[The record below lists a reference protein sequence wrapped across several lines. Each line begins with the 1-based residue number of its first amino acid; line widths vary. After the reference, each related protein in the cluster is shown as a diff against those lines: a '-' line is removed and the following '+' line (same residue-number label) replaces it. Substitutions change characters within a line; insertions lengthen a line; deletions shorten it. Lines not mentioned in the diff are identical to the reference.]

1 MKRYECRP
9 HRNSRRHPNPA
20 KGLGALV
27 DLTRNQISLVIDFL
41 DMEQA
46 IERLEKDMAEL
57 ALRQNSLR
65 QEEITEEI
73 EVIMLSAEVLKQ
85 P

>member
-1 MKRYECRP
+1 M
-9 HRNSRRHPNPA
+9 

-73 EVIMLSAEVLKQ
+73 EVIMLSAGVLKQ

>member
-1 MKRYECRP
+1 
-9 HRNSRRHPNPA
+9 
-20 KGLGALV
+20 V

>member
-1 MKRYECRP
+1 M
-9 HRNSRRHPNPA
+9 

>member
-1 MKRYECRP
+1 M
-9 HRNSRRHPNPA
+9 
-20 KGLGALV
+20 